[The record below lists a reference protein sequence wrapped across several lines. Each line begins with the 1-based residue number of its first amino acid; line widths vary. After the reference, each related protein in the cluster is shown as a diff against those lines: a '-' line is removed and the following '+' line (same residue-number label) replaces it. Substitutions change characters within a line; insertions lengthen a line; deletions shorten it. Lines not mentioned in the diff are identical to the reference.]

1 MKEYVFIPVGRKE
14 WHIDG
19 SFQPTT
25 FPYSLYHMV
34 CVPLKGDIVFAPLN
48 EIVDNLPF
56 EKRNEWERQWMMSGW
71 RTGPIHPLIYPHP
84 STKKKANFKNGYF
97 VLFCVFSEFLNHW
110 SCFLKPTRNVQS
122 IRLQCS
128 WEPMK
133 SHHNIQC
140 RSLIQPK
147 YHYFSSYFL
156 PILINLPHLVTS
168 L

>member
-1 MKEYVFIPVGRKE
+1 MDHSSQDRSLTPFITWFVYLWKVTLCLHLLMKLSTISHLRRETSGKDCGWWVIDELDQFIL
-14 WHIDG
+14 WYIHILV
-19 SFQPTT
+19 Q
-25 FPYSLYHMV
+25 
-34 CVPLKGDIVFAPLN
+34 
-48 EIVDNLPF
+48 
-56 EKRNEWERQWMMSGW
+56 KRRWTSKMG
-71 RTGPIHPLIYPHP
+71 ILHCL
-84 STKKKANFKNGYF
+84 
-97 VLFCVFSEFLNHW
+97 CVFRVCEWLQL
-110 SCFLKPTRNVQS
+110 FLKPTRNVQS

-133 SHHNIQC
+133 SHHNFQC